1 MIVSAIS
8 DIPNVKNISDDAII
22 CGVNAQEHDQ
32 APMLTRFQE
41 LNFTLRKD
49 KCQFYMPR
57 IEFFGMVFSA
67 QGMSPDPAKVKA
79 IKQADPPTSVSDV
92 RSLLGMTNYVSR
104 FICNYADIVAPLCDL
119 TYKGVEFKWQEVHQ
133 KALHQL
139 KCSLTCDA
147 VMAYFDPHNKTALF
161 VDASPVGLGA
171 MQTQSGKVISYAS
184 KALSSVE
191 RRYSQI
197 DREALAITWGCH
209 YFRMYLLGSHF

>member
-22 CGVNAQEHDQ
+22 CGVNTQEHDQ

-79 IKQADPPTSVSDV
+79 IK
-92 RSLLGMTNYVSR
+92 
-104 FICNYADIVAPLCDL
+104 
-119 TYKGVEFKWQEVHQ
+119 
-133 KALHQL
+133 
-139 KCSLTCDA
+139 
-147 VMAYFDPHNKTALF
+147 
-161 VDASPVGLGA
+161 
-171 MQTQSGKVISYAS
+171 
-184 KALSSVE
+184 
-191 RRYSQI
+191 
-197 DREALAITWGCH
+197 
-209 YFRMYLLGSHF
+209 

>member
-1 MIVSAIS
+1 
-8 DIPNVKNISDDAII
+8 
-22 CGVNAQEHDQ
+22 
-32 APMLTRFQE
+32 
-41 LNFTLRKD
+41 
-49 KCQFYMPR
+49 
-57 IEFFGMVFSA
+57 
-67 QGMSPDPAKVKA
+67 MSPDPAKVKA
-79 IKQADPPTSVSDV
+79 IKQAAPPNSVSDV

-104 FICNYADIVAPLCDL
+104 FIHNYADL
-119 TYKGVEFKWQEVHQ
+119 TRKGVEFKWQEVHQ

-191 RRYSQI
+191 WCYSQI
-197 DREALAITWGCH
+197 
-209 YFRMYLLGSHF
+209 